1 MGGSSGP
8 SCSPPAQGPIYY
20 HHPAFRAN
28 GFPPIPRCNLRQLGE
43 WFLLRYFRCNFRHPG
58 EWFLLRYFHCNFR
71 HPGEWFLLRYF
82 RCNFRHPGKWF
93 LLRYFHCNFRRP
105 GGCFL
110 PPYLVVISGIPA
122 YESTRHLPL
131 FKFSAPGL
139 KAFSST
145 TFDLALLRGA
155 RGLFELAA
163 YPCPGA
169 SSL

>member
-58 EWFLLRYFHCNFR
+58 E
-71 HPGEWFLLRYF
+71 
-82 RCNFRHPGKWF
+82 WF